1 MSESAFDPAEY
12 IRGFSDEQIVEHL
25 VGTMRIVDRVIEQAD
40 VPEALFKDVF
50 AVAQAMR
57 AAMQPKSPQQGKPR
71 IARVG

>member
-57 AAMQPKSPQQGKPR
+57 AAMQPRNPPSASR
-71 IARVG
+71 LTRVG